1 MQTPVL
7 ERHTPPKYWPLGEMW
22 LSLCSVTPARPR
34 FAVSTLAAIG
44 ALVMVLSIGVPI
56 NSPAFADEYPTW
68 EEVQDARRDVAKAE
82 AKVKQIMALLEKLE
96 KEAADAEMEA
106 ARLGEVYYEALAE
119 LDEATFRQQQLQ
131 SEADSAQILAEE
143 SRLQAGQF
151 VAELARVGG
160 ADLSATLF
168 ISGDDAT
175 ELLSRIGYAAKIAEQ
190 TDGIYARAL
199 ADQNAAQ
206 SLSDQAEVA
215 RQIREELQVKAEAAY
230 EAANAAALRAYA
242 AVEAQLENSARLEAQ
257 LEVLIEKR
265 EATEADYQK
274 GEIERAKAQQ
284 GGTVAG
290 MIDPGQISGAGWAR
304 PSGGYVSSHFGM
316 RVHPIYG
323 VARLH
328 AGIDLATACGRPVY
342 AARGGRVSYAG
353 WLGTSGNFIR
363 VSHDDGVTTGYAHL
377 QNGSLYVRLG
387 QTVATGQLIGRIG
400 NTGGSTGCHLH
411 LETRQNMVAQDPY
424 PFFLNRGIRL
434 G

>member
-1 MQTPVL
+1 
-7 ERHTPPKYWPLGEMW
+7 MW
-22 LSLCSVTPARPR
+22 LSLYFVTPARPR
-34 FAVSTLAAIG
+34 FVVSTLAAIG
-44 ALVMVLSIGVPI
+44 ALVMVLSIGVPF

-68 EEVQDARRDVAKAE
+68 EEVQEARRDVAKAE

-96 KEAADAEMEA
+96 QEAAEAEMEA

-131 SEADSAQILAEE
+131 GEADAAQVLAEE

-151 VAELARVGG
+151 IAELARVGG

-215 RQIREELQVKAEAAY
+215 RQIREELQVIAEQAY
-230 EAANAAALRAYA
+230 EAANAAAMRAYA

-290 MIDPGQISGAGWAR
+290 MIDPGQISASGWAK

-342 AARGGRVSYAG
+342 AARAGRVSYAG

-363 VSHDDGVTTGYAHL
+363 VTHEDGFTTGYAHL
-377 QNGSLYVRLG
+377 QSGSIYVQLG

>member
-1 MQTPVL
+1 
-7 ERHTPPKYWPLGEMW
+7 MW
-22 LSLCSVTPARPR
+22 LSLYFVTPARPR
-34 FAVSTLAAIG
+34 FVVSTLAAIG
-44 ALVMVLSIGVPI
+44 ALVMVLSIGVPF

-96 KEAADAEMEA
+96 KEAAEAEMEA

-131 SEADSAQILAEE
+131 GEADSAQVLAEE

-151 VAELARVGG
+151 IAELARVGG

-215 RQIREELQVKAEAAY
+215 RQIREELQLVAEAAY
-230 EAANAAALRAYA
+230 EAANAAAMRALA

-274 GEIERAKAQQ
+274 GEIERAKAKQ

-342 AARGGRVSYAG
+342 AARGGRVSYSG

-363 VSHDDGVTTGYAHL
+363 VSHEDGLTTGYAHL
-377 QNGSLYVRLG
+377 QSGSLYVQLG

>member
-1 MQTPVL
+1 
-7 ERHTPPKYWPLGEMW
+7 MW

-34 FAVSTLAAIG
+34 FVVSTLAAIG

-175 ELLSRIGYAAKIAEQ
+175 QLLSRIGYAAKIAEQ

-215 RQIREELQVKAEAAY
+215 RQIREELQVIAEAAY

-242 AVEAQLENSARLEAQ
+242 AVEAQFENSARLEAQ
-257 LEVLIEKR
+257 LEVPIEKR

-290 MIDPGQISGAGWAR
+290 MIDPGQISGAGWAK

-363 VSHDDGVTTGYAHL
+363 VTHDDGVTTGYAHL

-400 NTGGSTGCHLH
+400 NTGGSRGCHLH

>member
-1 MQTPVL
+1 
-7 ERHTPPKYWPLGEMW
+7 MW
-22 LSLCSVTPARPR
+22 LSLYFVTPARPR
-34 FAVSTLAAIG
+34 FVVSTLAAIG

-68 EEVQDARRDVAKAE
+68 EEVQEARRDVAKAE

-96 KEAADAEMEA
+96 KEAAEAEMEA

-131 SEADSAQILAEE
+131 GEADAAQVLAEE

-151 VAELARVGG
+151 IAELARVGG

-215 RQIREELQVKAEAAY
+215 RQIREELQVVAEQAY
-230 EAANAAALRAYA
+230 EAANAAAMRAYA

-274 GEIERAKAQQ
+274 GEIERAKTQT
-284 GGTVAG
+284 GTVAG
-290 MIDPGQISGAGWAR
+290 MIDPGQICASGWAK

-342 AARGGRVSYAG
+342 AARAGRVSYAG

-363 VSHDDGVTTGYAHL
+363 VTHEDGFTTGYAHL
-377 QNGSLYVRLG
+377 QSGSIYVQLG

>member
-1 MQTPVL
+1 
-7 ERHTPPKYWPLGEMW
+7 MW
-22 LSLCSVTPARPR
+22 LSLYFVTPARPR
-34 FAVSTLAAIG
+34 FVVSTLAAIG
-44 ALVMVLSIGVPI
+44 ALVMVLSIGVPF

-68 EEVQDARRDVAKAE
+68 EEVQDARRDVATAE

-96 KEAADAEMEA
+96 KEAAAAEMEA
-106 ARLGEVYYEALAE
+106 ARLGEVDYEALAE

-131 SEADSAQILAEE
+131 GEADSAQVLAEE

-151 VAELARVGG
+151 IAELARVGG

-215 RQIREELQVKAEAAY
+215 RQIREELQLVAEAAY
-230 EAANAAALRAYA
+230 EAANAAAMRALA

-274 GEIERAKAQQ
+274 GEIERAKAKQ

-342 AARGGRVSYAG
+342 AARGGRVSYSG

-363 VSHDDGVTTGYAHL
+363 VSHEDGLTTGYAHL
-377 QNGSLYVRLG
+377 QSGSLYVQLG

>member
-1 MQTPVL
+1 
-7 ERHTPPKYWPLGEMW
+7 MW
-22 LSLCSVTPARPR
+22 LSLYFVTPARPR
-34 FAVSTLAAIG
+34 FVVSTLAAIG
-44 ALVMVLSIGVPI
+44 ALVMVLSIGVPF

-96 KEAADAEMEA
+96 KEAAEAEMEA
-106 ARLGEVYYEALAE
+106 ARLGEIYYEALAE

-131 SEADSAQILAEE
+131 GEADSAQVLAEE

-151 VAELARVGG
+151 IAELARVGG

-215 RQIREELQVKAEAAY
+215 RQIREELQLVAEAAY
-230 EAANAAALRAYA
+230 EAANAAAMRAYA

-257 LEVLIEKR
+257 LEVLIEQR

-274 GEIERAKAQQ
+274 GEIERAKAKQ

-328 AGIDLATACGRPVY
+328 AGIDLATACGKPVY
-342 AARGGRVSYAG
+342 AARGGRVSYSG

-363 VSHDDGVTTGYAHL
+363 VSHEDGFTTGYAHL
-377 QNGSLYVRLG
+377 QNGSLYVQLG

-400 NTGGSTGCHLH
+400 NTGGSRGCHLH

-424 PFFLNRGIRL
+424 PFFVNRGIRL

>member
-1 MQTPVL
+1 MSTP
-7 ERHTPPKYWPLGEMW
+7 
-22 LSLCSVTPARPR
+22 SPR
-34 FAVSTLAAIG
+34 FLWPAYAVLAVV
-44 ALVMVLSIGVPI
+44 VMVLSMGLVSRI
-56 NSPAFADEYPTW
+56 PAFADEYPTW
-68 EEVQDARRDVAKAE
+68 EEVQEARKDVARAE
-82 AKVKQIMALLEKLE
+82 AKVKEIMALLEKLE
-96 KEAADAEMEA
+96 VEAAQAEEEA
-106 ARLGEVYYEALAE
+106 ARLGEVYYEALYQ
-119 LDEATFRQQQLQ
+119 LDEATFQQAQLQ
-131 SEADSAQILAEE
+131 GQADEAAAVAEE
-143 SRLQAGQF
+143 SRLKAGQF

-160 ADLSATLF
+160 ADLTATLF

-175 ELLSRIGYAAKIAEQ
+175 QLLSRIGYAAKIAEQ

-206 SLSDQAEVA
+206 ALSDQAEVA
-215 RQIREELQVKAEAAY
+215 RQIREELQRAAEIAY
-230 EAANAAALRAYA
+230 EEANAAAMRAYA

-274 GEIERAKAQQ
+274 GVIARQQ
-284 GGTVAG
+284 SAIAG
-290 MIDPGQISGAGWAR
+290 MIDPGQISAQGWAR
-304 PSGGYVSSHFGM
+304 PSGGYISSHFGP
-316 RVHPIYG
+316 RIHPIYG

-328 AGIDLATACGRPVY
+328 AGIDLATPCGRPVY
-342 AARGGRVSYAG
+342 AARSGRVSYSG

-363 VSHDDGVTTGYAHL
+363 VTHEDGYTTGYAHL
-377 QNGSLYVRLG
+377 QSGSLYVRIG
-387 QTVATGQLIGRIG
+387 ESVVTGQLIGRIG

>member
-1 MQTPVL
+1 
-7 ERHTPPKYWPLGEMW
+7 
-22 LSLCSVTPARPR
+22 
-34 FAVSTLAAIG
+34 
-44 ALVMVLSIGVPI
+44 MVLSIGVPF

-96 KEAADAEMEA
+96 KEAAEAEMEA
-106 ARLGEVYYEALAE
+106 ARLGEIYYEALAE

-131 SEADSAQILAEE
+131 GEADSAQVLAEE

-151 VAELARVGG
+151 IAELARVGG

-215 RQIREELQVKAEAAY
+215 RQIREELQLVAEAAY
-230 EAANAAALRAYA
+230 EAANAAAMRAYA

-257 LEVLIEKR
+257 LEVLIEQR

-274 GEIERAKAQQ
+274 GEIERAKAKQ

-328 AGIDLATACGRPVY
+328 AGIDLATACGKPVY
-342 AARGGRVSYAG
+342 AARGGRVSYSG

-363 VSHDDGVTTGYAHL
+363 VSHEDGFTTGYAHL
-377 QNGSLYVRLG
+377 QNGSLYVQLG

-400 NTGGSTGCHLH
+400 NTGGSRGCHLH

-424 PFFLNRGIRL
+424 PFFVNRGIRL